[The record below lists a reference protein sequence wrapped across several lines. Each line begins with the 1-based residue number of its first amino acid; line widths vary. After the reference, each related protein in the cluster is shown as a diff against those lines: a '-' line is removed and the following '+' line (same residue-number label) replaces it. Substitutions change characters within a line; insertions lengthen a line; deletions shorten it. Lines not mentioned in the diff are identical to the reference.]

1 MTPRRA
7 LEKAVEAQ
15 IDRLCALAGCTAIR
29 FSQARASMQTPGIP
43 DRLYFA
49 EARHAPDLGLA
60 FFVEVKAAKGVQS
73 AAQKWFEG
81 LCTACGVP
89 YVCGGYREV
98 LTFLVNRGLWR
109 LPEGITVDHVCR
121 GDAVVTSINRRE
133 GSITVTDAL
142 HAGHRGRPSSRPRR
156 STNRTPGVSVDAG
169 GSR

>member
-7 LEKAVEAQ
+7 LEKAVEAR
-15 IDRLCALAGCTAIR
+15 IDRLCALAGCTAVR
-29 FSQARASMQTPGIP
+29 FSQARASKQSPGIP

-49 EARHAPDLGLA
+49 PEHALA
-60 FFVEVKAAKGVQS
+60 FWVEAKSANGVQS
-73 AAQKWFEG
+73 PAQLAFEK
-81 LCTACGVP
+81 LSWKCCVP
-89 YVCGGYREV
+89 YVLGGYREV
-98 LTFLVNRGLWR
+98 LTFLVQHSLWR

-121 GDAVVTSINRRE
+121 DDAVVTSINRRE